1 MRVTSPI
8 TRAESLSLVKL
19 EVLIQKCWQSLCC
32 LWRSGVL
39 SYVLLLLKASHMAEK
54 KFASHRSVLSKVFCH
69 VQFYSIRIIS
79 FSFLWQCFL
88 KRQINRN
95 GPCHPPTISLSMST
109 VCWNKLTFF
118 IWGRGKGYTP
128 GMGVGFV
135 YGGQEEQTVGDKL
148 SGLLFRPAY
157 PCPSRT
163 NNFNLI
169 PFQSWKKVFFFFFL
183 EMPNWH
189 PHVFSPVKGDAV
201 GVVLKN
207 LTYHSPLL
215 QVAQGTTQ
223 LLQTCCPSCMFTK
236 KKKNFLKPG
245 QKSWHFRERFFS
257 KGGRRKM
264 WRIMNSS
271 SWKCTRQRSAQA
283 SIHGKW
289 KESSHYCWDAQTQ
302 PR

>member
-1 MRVTSPI
+1 MALVT
-8 TRAESLSLVKL
+8 L
-19 EVLIQKCWQSLCC
+19 
-32 LWRSGVL
+32 
-39 SYVLLLLKASHMAEK
+39 
-54 KFASHRSVLSKVFCH
+54 
-69 VQFYSIRIIS
+69 
-79 FSFLWQCFL
+79 
-88 KRQINRN
+88 
-95 GPCHPPTISLSMST
+95 
-109 VCWNKLTFF
+109 
-118 IWGRGKGYTP
+118 
-128 GMGVGFV
+128 
-135 YGGQEEQTVGDKL
+135 
-148 SGLLFRPAY
+148 RPY
-157 PCPSRT
+157 PCPWAQCVET
-163 NNFNLI
+163 
-169 PFQSWKKVFFFFFL
+169 SWHSLYGGEGKDTLQVWGWALFMGDKKSKPWEISSQVSYLDQHILVHLGQITSTSSLFRAGKKYFFFFFL

-207 LTYHSPLL
+207 LTYHSLLL
-215 QVAQGTTQ
+215 QVAQGTAQ